1 MDPKT
6 IGPKVQDFV
15 DAGGLRTYY
24 EAVGAGDPLILLHGG
39 FCTVET
45 FSGLTSLL
53 AERYRVYAPERRAH
67 GRTPDVDGPISY
79 GLMARDTIAF
89 LEALDLPASHLV
101 GWSDGAVVALLVAL
115 DRPDLVRR
123 LVLIGQP
130 VNFEGVTPEARA
142 WLAQETMPDTLPEG
156 LRDQYAALSPD
167 GPDHWDVV
175 VAKMWQMWRTE
186 PDMALDE
193 LANVAAPTLVLI
205 GDHDYPT
212 VEHAAAMQRAL
223 PDGRL
228 EVVPDATHGLPV
240 EKPDVVAR
248 LVLEFLG
255 ATSGSGV
262 GE

>member
-6 IGPKVQDFV
+6 IEPKVQDYV

-115 DRPDLVRR
+115 RSPRPRPPIGLDRS
-123 LVLIGQP
+123 
-130 VNFEGVTPEARA
+130 AR
-142 WLAQETMPDTLPEG
+142 Q
-156 LRDQYAALSPD
+156 LR
-167 GPDHWDVV
+167 
-175 VAKMWQMWRTE
+175 
-186 PDMALDE
+186 
-193 LANVAAPTLVLI
+193 
-205 GDHDYPT
+205 
-212 VEHAAAMQRAL
+212 
-223 PDGRL
+223 GR
-228 EVVPDATHGLPV
+228 DARG
-240 EKPDVVAR
+240 AR
-248 LVLEFLG
+248 LVGAGNDAGHAAGELPRSIRGPLSGWTGPLG
-255 ATSGSGV
+255 RGRRQDVADVANRTGHGARRV
-262 GE
+262 GECGRADAGVDRRPRLSDRGARCSDAAGVTGRAP